1 MKMQIRKSVFETNSS
16 STHSI
21 CISKTKPKI
30 NHDVIVGFEIGEYG
44 WENDTVDVKDYLYT
58 AINCQANRDELMAQ
72 LKAILDK
79 NNIKYYFGKVK
90 LETYGSGNTYLENGG
105 IDHSGETRDF
115 INAVLND
122 EDVLMRLIFN
132 DDSVVYTGNDNQ
144 DEELDG
150 CNIAWEDIDDY
161 IDGEWVSKP
170 NPYHDEEK
178 FDYFYKG
185 N

>member
-21 CISKTKPKI
+21 CISKAKPKI

-44 WENDTVDVKDYLYT
+44 WMNDTVDIKDYLYT
-58 AINCQANRDELMAQ
+58 AINCQTDRDELMAQ

-90 LETYGSGNTYLENGG
+90 LETYSGSTFLENGS
-105 IDHSGETRDF
+105 IDHSWETRDF
-115 INAVLND
+115 IDVVLSD
-122 EDVLMRLIFN
+122 EDMLMRLIFN

-144 DEELDG
+144 DVVLDG
-150 CNIAWEDIDDY
+150 CDIAERNTVDY
-161 IDGEWVSKP
+161 VNGEWICEP
-170 NPYHDEEK
+170 NPYHDESK
-178 FDYFYKG
+178 FNYFYKG